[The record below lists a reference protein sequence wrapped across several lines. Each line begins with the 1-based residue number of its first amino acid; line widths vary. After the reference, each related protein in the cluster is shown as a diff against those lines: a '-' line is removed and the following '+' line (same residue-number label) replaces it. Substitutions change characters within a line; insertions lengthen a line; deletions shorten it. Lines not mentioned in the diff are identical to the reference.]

1 MNINVQGEFV
11 MKKKSFVSIIIVII
25 FVLLTF
31 SNYCFAYE
39 EDPDAWDYVWL
50 DDAVN
55 EVKQSQEISILSRY
69 AVVYDRCSGTVLW
82 GKEENTKVP
91 MASTTKIMTAL
102 VMLEQLGTDRLNE
115 EVIVSKEAANTVGS
129 RLGLHE
135 GDKITYNDL
144 LYGLMLCSGN
154 DAAVQIAISIAGSVE
169 NFANLM
175 NQKAEDLGLSNTHFV
190 TPHGLDRDAHY
201 TTALE
206 LAIITDN
213 ALKNSKI
220 CQVVSTKEYT
230 VNINGYT
237 KTISNTNELLG
248 YLNGVKGVKTGYT
261 SKAGR
266 CLVSYVNRDG
276 FELITVVLGADT
288 RKIRTQD
295 TIKLIEY
302 TYKNYQQVDLSEL
315 LANEYEDWCRVNEK
329 RIWVFKGKEHRPK
342 IYIENS
348 KYTKFPILK
357 TESIEATSTSN
368 LIFEAPLEANT
379 VVGTITLNKGQDI
392 IETVEIKTKE
402 KIDRKGVIYYFLEI
416 MQLLKF
422 AM

>member
-1 MNINVQGEFV
+1 
-11 MKKKSFVSIIIVII
+11 MKKKSFVSIIILI
-25 FVLLTF
+25 FLSLLLTVC
-31 SNYCFAYE
+31 NCCFAYE

-55 EVKQSQEISILSRY
+55 EVKQGQEISILSRY

-82 GKEENTKVP
+82 GKDENTKVP

-129 RLGLHE
+129 RLGLHTD
-135 GDKITYNDL
+135 DKITYNDL

-169 NFANLM
+169 NFSNLM
-175 NQKAEDLGLSNTHFV
+175 NQKAQNLGLNNTHFI
-190 TPHGLDRDAHY
+190 TPHGLDREDHY
-201 TTALE
+201 TTAYE

-230 VNINGYT
+230 VNINGYP
-237 KTISNTNELLG
+237 KAISNTNELLG

-266 CLVSYVNRDG
+266 CLVSYVERDG

-302 TYKNYQQVDLSEL
+302 TYKNYELVDVTQLVQE
-315 LANEYEDWCRVNEK
+315 EYESWCKINKNRIRVY
-329 RIWVFKGKEHRPK
+329 KGKKIRPE
-342 IYIENS
+342 IYIES
-348 KYTKFPILK
+348 GKYTMYPMRKSENID
-357 TESIEATSTSN
+357 ITSTAN
-368 LIFEAPLEANT
+368 DKFEAPVEKNT
-379 VVGTITLNKGQDI
+379 VVGEITVSKGTEIIDTIQ
-392 IETVEIKTKE
+392 IKTKE
-402 KIDRKGVIYYFLEI
+402 KIERKGVMYYFFEM

-422 AM
+422 AI